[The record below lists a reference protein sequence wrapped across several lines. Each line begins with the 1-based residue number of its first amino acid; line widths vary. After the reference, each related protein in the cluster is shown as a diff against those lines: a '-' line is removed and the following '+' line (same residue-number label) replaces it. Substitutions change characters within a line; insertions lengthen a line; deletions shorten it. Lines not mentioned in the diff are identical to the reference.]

1 MNLRVVTCN
10 RPFIRI
16 SRHERLPSEHEM
28 CLANLLVHE
37 MRVFKEL
44 EAATYDL
51 SMRPDSQPLALYRA
65 IDRFG
70 DGRINTTNI
79 DHFFKSHNI
88 YLS

>member
-1 MNLRVVTCN
+1 MNLRAIACN

-16 SRHERLPSEHEM
+16 SRHEKLPSEHEM

-51 SMRPDSQPLALYRA
+51 SMRPDS
-65 IDRFG
+65 
-70 DGRINTTNI
+70 
-79 DHFFKSHNI
+79 
-88 YLS
+88 